1 MDQKYPEKPSE
12 EFLAELVERAR
23 RLGWSRDYTE
33 ITFFVEDLYSQINVD
48 FKMPQ
53 PYEDE

>member
-1 MDQKYPEKPSE
+1 MDKNYSEKPSE

-33 ITFFVEDLYSQINVD
+33 ITYFVEDLYRQLNID
-48 FKMPQ
+48 FKMPA

>member
-1 MDQKYPEKPSE
+1 MNNKYPEKPSE

-33 ITFFVEDLYSQINVD
+33 IGMFVEDLYKQAGID
-48 FKMPQ
+48 FQMPDV
-53 PYEDE
+53 YEDE